1 MRRWVWIGLGVAG
14 LVAMI
19 GLAIGAFLLVRLL
32 PLARVWAAPPPAT
45 ATPTPTVPQG
55 VVILA
60 VEPGGPADRAGL
72 VRGDILL
79 EVDGTPVRTLADV
92 RSVLS
97 RHRPGD
103 TVSVVVQHGDE
114 RRTRTVT
121 LGDRDGRA
129 YLGIVVAPE
138 PSPFMPWRW
147 GKLRERLRPPVPGAL
162 ILSVEPGSPAERAGL
177 QAGDWITAV
186 DGQALGAREE
196 LSARIAAHRPGE
208 AIRLTLWRPTEGERD
223 VTVTLGEHP
232 QRPGQ
237 AYLGIRY
244 VALGFRWAPRPTP
257 TPIPLGG
264 GA

>member
-1 MRRWVWIGLGVAG
+1 MRRWVWIGLSVAG
-14 LVAMI
+14 WVTVL
-19 GLAIGAFLLVRLL
+19 GLAIGAFLLARLL
-32 PLARVWAAPPPAT
+32 PLAPVWAAPPPAAT
-45 ATPTPTVPQG
+45 ATPTAPLG

-72 VRGDILL
+72 ARGDILL
-79 EVDGTPVRTLADV
+79 EINGTPVRTLADV

-103 TVSVVVQHGDE
+103 VVSVVVQHGDE
-114 RRTRTVT
+114 QRARTVT

-129 YLGIVVAPE
+129 YLGIYVASD
-138 PSPFMPWRW
+138 SPPVAPWRW
-147 GKLRERLRPPVPGAL
+147 GKLGARLRPPVPGAL

-177 QAGDWITAV
+177 RAGDWITAV
-186 DGQALGAREE
+186 DGQALGARED

-223 VTVTLGEHP
+223 VTVILGEHP
-232 QRPGQ
+232 QRPRQ

-244 VALGFRWAPRPTP
+244 VALGFRWGPRPTP
-257 TPIPLGG
+257 TPTPSGG